1 MATSSRWKRFAFFER
16 KNLSLPPSV
25 VRDLI
30 PPTANNRGG
39 GGGGGNNRSRNTTS
53 NDPRRIDATNPT
65 SRKNGDDQYDE
76 DGLSNDDENSGEY
89 FSLVAAS
96 NVMLPPSLFSSEK
109 GASVAAPSAASS
121 LKVSGD
127 SSKKNELGKDDDLVE
142 SDNIR
147 GGGGAIR
154 RGAGGDGAS
163 AMHAGLLALSTSS
176 NGLTATNA
184 TGRGGGS
191 ERENNDNGLQLLFVS
206 SRHTSHV
213 HCVDVTIRCTPLNP
227 LYSTTA
233 TSSNSTGVLPLT
245 DRNDMSYPRDGDNF
259 MGRHRGGGDSSN
271 NNFTTSANAFASSS
285 SSSHDR
291 GRLQHGQP
299 DGNINS
305 SSNNAG
311 AISTMN
317 MEELDGWRGHYDPFG
332 SCSGFDGVMKGGNT
346 DRNVNTTSGAVVPS
360 GATPSWP
367 SSRRWPP
374 PAPPAP
380 R

>member
-65 SRKNGDDQYDE
+65 SRKNVDDQYQDEIPSPE
-76 DGLSNDDENSGEY
+76 DGLPSNSDDENSGDY

-109 GASVAAPSAASS
+109 GASVAAPTASTV
-121 LKVSGD
+121 KVSGD
-127 SSKKNELGKDDDLVE
+127 SSKKNELGKADDLVE

-191 ERENNDNGLQLLFVS
+191 E
-206 SRHTSHV
+206 
-213 HCVDVTIRCTPLNP
+213 
-227 LYSTTA
+227 
-233 TSSNSTGVLPLT
+233 
-245 DRNDMSYPRDGDNF
+245 
-259 MGRHRGGGDSSN
+259 
-271 NNFTTSANAFASSS
+271 
-285 SSSHDR
+285 
-291 GRLQHGQP
+291 
-299 DGNINS
+299 
-305 SSNNAG
+305 
-311 AISTMN
+311 
-317 MEELDGWRGHYDPFG
+317 
-332 SCSGFDGVMKGGNT
+332 
-346 DRNVNTTSGAVVPS
+346 
-360 GATPSWP
+360 
-367 SSRRWPP
+367 
-374 PAPPAP
+374 
-380 R
+380 